1 MDHSA
6 ITSLAQQ
13 YHLATTTSLG
23 KINFRLTKA
32 SQYLAQF
39 RRNVRYIPGKMHFVP
54 DSLSRMATDGDD
66 PGDQATDELGYL
78 AADGAF
84 RLQNVEGDLRV
95 GSHSSRV
102 NEERRRI

>member
-1 MDHSA
+1 
-6 ITSLAQQ
+6 
-13 YHLATTTSLG
+13 
-23 KINFRLTKA
+23 
-32 SQYLAQF
+32 
-39 RRNVRYIPGKMHFVP
+39 
-54 DSLSRMATDGDD
+54 MATDGDD